1 MCFFFFCYC
10 LLPVTCSSLF
20 IMTKH
25 ERDYISYPQDP
36 PSAGGFKPLQSIMK
50 NDGTT
55 PSEDLLNMPSKFHQI
70 DSNIVVEII
79 KIVTYDLVLWFFDMI
94 IRTFFRDIRSRGTF
108 NIPKKGPIVFV
119 IAPHHNQF
127 VDPIIVMSIAREFA
141 GRRISFLVAAKSY
154 RRKFIGTASK
164 LCSAIP
170 VERAQDL
177 LKLVPGKISINFEDD
192 ELIVKGEGTHF
203 TKDCM
208 EKGLIGLP
216 ESMGNAQIAEIYS
229 DTKLKLKKPFAI
241 AKDPEKQTERDRK
254 KISWLTK
261 GTAFKAAPHI
271 DNNKVFEDVFRHL
284 NSGKVLGIFPEGGS
298 HDRTDLLP
306 LKPGVAI
313 MALGAAA
320 TNTTDQN
327 INIIPVGLN
336 YFHPHRFRSRV
347 VIEFGKPI
355 IVTKEDGER
364 YQQDSRKEVGKL
376 LDLISLKLREV
387 TVTCNDYDT
396 LMALQAA
403 RRLYTSSDRESIPL
417 PLVVEM
423 NRRII
428 KGYNKYADQP
438 DVIELKKSVT
448 EYNKKLMALGLH
460 DHQVEK
466 INTTNR
472 LGNLVTFSKRLF
484 TVGLF
489 FLLSLPGVLLFSP
502 VFIIS
507 KRILKRKAEEA
518 LAGSVVKIK
527 ANDVLGTWKILVAMV
542 IAPMLYIFWSICGT
556 ILINYLN
563 FLPKVSNWVKFI
575 VFYLWSV
582 LTTYSSLRIGE
593 VGVDYYKSLTPLVYS
608 ILSAHG
614 NIKQIEDLKKNRAIL
629 AKKVTEFCDLYGPD
643 TFEDY
648 NQFYKGYN
656 NFNQTDEDDNILLTK
671 VDTDHS
677 RTYKKLSKLQ
687 SFDLNNLADVP
698 IFSNSGFLDSF
709 TNHEDADDDDEDDEE
724 EEALPTLSP
733 ETSNK
738 NLRQRINAAITKN
751 RQQ

>member
-1 MCFFFFCYC
+1 
-10 LLPVTCSSLF
+10 
-20 IMTKH
+20 MTVNDH
-25 ERDYISYPQDP
+25 DYISHPQDP
-36 PSAGGFKPLQSIMK
+36 PSTGINPLQSLIK
-50 NDGTT
+50 NDDSTT
-55 PSEDLLNMPSKFHQI
+55 PSEDQI
-70 DSNIVVEII
+70 PDDSNKLNSNIIIEII
-79 KIVTYDLVLWFFDMI
+79 KIISYDLILWIFNMI

-108 NIPKKGPIVFV
+108 NIPKKGPIIFV

-127 VDPIIVMSIAREFA
+127 VDPVIVMSIVREFA
-141 GRRISFLVAAKSY
+141 RRRISFLIAAKSY
-154 RRKFIGTASK
+154 RRKFIGTASR

-177 LKLVPGKISINFEDD
+177 LKPVQGKIFIRNLQNDNEKDG
-192 ELIVKGEGTHF
+192 ELIVEGENTHF

-216 ESMGNAQIAEIYS
+216 KSLGNAQVDKIYS

-241 AKDPEKQTERDRK
+241 TKDKSKQTARDEE
-254 KISWLTK
+254 KISLLTN
-261 GTAFKAAPHI
+261 GTTFKAAPHI
-271 DNNKVFEDVFRHL
+271 DNNEVFRNVFHHL
-284 NSGKVLGIFPEGGS
+284 NAGKVLGIFPEGGS

-320 TNTTDQN
+320 TETNETFQN
-327 INIIPVGLN
+327 INVIPVGLN

-347 VIEFGKPI
+347 VLEFGKPI
-355 IVTKEDGER
+355 IVTKEDGEM
-364 YQQDSRKEVGKL
+364 YKKDSRKEVAKL

-396 LMALQAA
+396 LMAMQAA
-403 RRLYTSSDRESIPL
+403 RRLYTSSRRESIPL

-428 KGYNKYADQP
+428 KGYNKYANNP

-448 EYNKKLMALGLH
+448 DYNKKLMTLGLH

-484 TVGLF
+484 TVCLF

-507 KRILKRKAEEA
+507 RLILKRKAKEA

-527 ANDVLGTWKILVAMV
+527 GNDVLGTWKILVAMV
-542 IAPMLYIFWSICGT
+542 IAPMLYIFWSVCGT
-556 ILINYLN
+556 ILINSMN
-563 FLPKVSNWVKFI
+563 ILPNMSNLLKFI
-575 VFYLWSV
+575 IFYLWSV

-593 VGVDYYKSLTPLVYS
+593 VGMDYYKSLTPLIYS
-608 ILSAHG
+608 ILSAHL
-614 NIKQIEDLKKNRAIL
+614 NIKQIEDLKKNRAVL

-648 NQFYKGYN
+648 DKFYKVYN
-656 NFNQTDEDDNILLTK
+656 NQDYETDDEDNILLNK
-671 VDTDHS
+671 ATDENNQ
-677 RTYKKLSKLQ
+677 TYKQLSQTQ
-687 SFDLNNLADVP
+687 SFDLNNLADIP
-698 IFSNSGFLDSF
+698 IFSNMNFLDSF
-709 TNHEDADDDDEDDEE
+709 TNHEEVHSDDSEDKEQEE
-724 EEALPTLSP
+724 QEDIVGGD
-733 ETSNK
+733 SNK
-738 NLRQRINAAITKN
+738 NDKAHLKQRINAVINKN
-751 RQQ
+751 RNHETSS